1 MKHRYLCNLTTSNEG
16 RLILVLLVPIFYF
29 IGIAVSI
36 IYYLITGNF
45 DCGALIVSVLILG
58 NLGWMFYLIILLPIC
73 YLVSTIHKSIDN
85 LLSHS

>member
-1 MKHRYLCNLTTSNEG
+1 MKRRYLCNLTTSDEG

-36 IYYLITGNF
+36 IYYLITGNLNW
-45 DCGALIVSVLILG
+45 GTLMVSALILG
-58 NLGWMFYLIILLPIC
+58 NLGWMFYLVILLPIC
-73 YLVSTIHKSIDN
+73 CLVSTIHKSIDN